1 MRKTSRV
8 LALIL
13 LCAMLLPGSWAFAA
27 SDTGDE
33 TEPPVEE
40 TVQDTGIIDAAAVKT
55 MVENLLSEKDIDPK
69 QVSIGYCYTATGDT
83 WYYNGDKW
91 FYSASMY
98 KVPLIMLLAEKVS
111 KGELTQD
118 TAIYDSDVSQ
128 VEEHILTYSNN
139 DWAHIIR
146 KYLGGDAAWREAA
159 KQYADL
165 AEDDY
170 DPDYLDYCYFN
181 NRYMTSVMKTLYFER
196 DRFPNVIEC
205 LLPAE
210 PGSYF
215 KMTLGDQY
223 EIAQKYGSFEDSRG
237 QKFNHTTGIVYTP
250 NPCIITV
257 MTSNV
262 TAYEKFIAD
271 AGKLLTDYTLQL
283 DSRLEDYEQQKEIE
297 AQEEQRRQQEA
308 EAEAQRQQQEQQR
321 LAAEAEAQRQEEQR
335 KAEAAQHREEIM
347 GYVLKALVALA
358 VIAVLVLVLRIVL
371 KRRRLARY
379 DDRPGR
385 KSSRRAP
392 ASRQR
397 SRQAEDEAYD
407 SYDNN
412 DVNENDDDYQ
422 QPRYEEQPP
431 ARKRRSGRNYTPK
444 H

>member
-8 LALIL
+8 FALIL
-13 LCAMLLPGSWAFAA
+13 LCAMLLPGSRAFAA
-27 SDTGDE
+27 ADTGAE
-33 TEPPVEE
+33 AEPLEE

-55 MVENLLSEKDIDPK
+55 IIENLLSEKDIDPK

-83 WYYNGDKW
+83 WYYNGDEW
-91 FYSASMY
+91 FYPASMY
-98 KVPLIMLLAEKVS
+98 KVPLIMLLAEKVA

-118 TAIYDSDVSQ
+118 AAIYDSDVSQ
-128 VEEHILTYSNN
+128 VEEYILTYSNN

-165 AEDDY
+165 AENDY
-170 DPDYLDYCYFN
+170 DPDYLDYCYFS

-215 KMTLGDQY
+215 KMELGDQY
-223 EIAQKYGSFEDSRG
+223 EIAQKYGSYEDSRG
-237 QKFNHTTGIVYTP
+237 EKFNHTTGIIYTP

-271 AGKLLTDYTLQL
+271 AGKLLADYTLQL
-283 DSRLEDYEQQKEIE
+283 DSQLEDYKQQKEIE
-297 AQEEQRRQQEA
+297 AQQELQRQQEA

-335 KAEAAQHREEIM
+335 KAEAAQRRDEIV
-347 GYVLKALVALA
+347 GYVLKTLAALA
-358 VIAVLVLVLRIVL
+358 VIAVFVLVLRIVL
-371 KRRRLARY
+371 KRRRSSRY
-379 DDRPGR
+379 DGQPSR
-385 KSSRRAP
+385 KNSRRTS

-397 SRQAEDEAYD
+397 PRQAEDEAYN
-407 SYDNN
+407 SYDND
-412 DVNENDDDYQ
+412 DVNDGYNDYQ
-422 QPRYEEQPP
+422 QPRYEEQPQ
-431 ARKRRSGRNYTPK
+431 AKKRRSGRNYTPK